1 MPLLFLSDT
10 RMTPCRETVTCR
22 ACKTRGVP
30 INLWCPSCGTRPIAG
45 LPDGLLGQ
53 PMAVIARF
61 GFTVPKSSRGPV
73 GRLQSSLRRLTGAAT
88 IEEDADTP
96 PFSPDSV
103 IG

>member
-1 MPLLFLSDT
+1 
-10 RMTPCRETVTCR
+10 
-22 ACKTRGVP
+22 
-30 INLWCPSCGTRPIAG
+30 
-45 LPDGLLGQ
+45 
-53 PMAVIARF
+53 MAVIARF